1 MILQQGWLSGK
12 ILVKS
17 NRGLAEMF
25 RQVQKE
31 GGDWNHD
38 QKYSQAQNP
47 DIDGAKC
54 QGIWQNSEDT

>member
-1 MILQQGWLSGK
+1 
-12 ILVKS
+12 
-17 NRGLAEMF
+17 MF

-54 QGIWQNSEDT
+54 QGIWHKAHN